1 MFMPRFASLVSIG
14 AHQRLAGF
22 ADILLFPLEA
32 DNDAI
37 EIGDGREAEPKHVP
51 RTGGARPV
59 SSAKLDVEDMAI
71 ASMKT
76 IEAEVGFQIRFVR
89 FSRPRLPPL

>member
-1 MFMPRFASLVSIG
+1 MINVHVTFCQSGVIG
-14 AHQRLAGF
+14 AHHRLAGF

-37 EIGDGREAEPKHVP
+37 EIGMAEKQNRNTSH
-51 RTGGARPV
+51 GARPV

-89 FSRPRLPPL
+89 FSRPPLPPL